1 MSSFWADEQIF
12 HQCGVSLNAKQLCF
26 KCIPTHWKSVN
37 QGQSHVAVYLD
48 AWELTAVDGDS
59 TRIMYISWMKQ
70 GLKSIRSSLN
80 VVLQQ
85 QRKDSWVWGSGSGKP
100 WCDGNASWRRVAGAI
115 CKGEEALL
123 HSWQNHWNGIDEEG
137 GRTHHPPLLY
147 YFCRKKRTI
156 CCRLL
161 VLNWRKLLTRAAR
174 IIIAIFKKKFF
185 WLFSQC

>member
-37 QGQSHVAVYLD
+37 QGQSHVTVYLD

-85 QRKDSWVWGSGSGKP
+85 QRKDSWVWGSGSGQP
-100 WCDGNASWRRVAGAI
+100 WCDGNASWRKVAGAI

-147 YFCRKKRTI
+147 YFYRKKRTI